1 MRKLLDGLQLIV
13 YVQGAKFIQLEV
25 FFDMVSNNST
35 AQINNLFRLLL
46 RVHKSLIDFQK
57 LVLEALEQ
65 KKFSPYDILQFAFN
79 HPDFEWL
86 RKISTVMAE
95 MDESTSDKENPPD
108 EKCLKDFARRLNE
121 IFSESSQDIDFKNR
135 LNIALARDAKLS
147 NEVSELRS
155 ILAKTLA

>member
-1 MRKLLDGLQLIV
+1 
-13 YVQGAKFIQLEV
+13 
-25 FFDMVSNNST
+25 MVSNT
-35 AQINNLFRLLL
+35 TTDQINNLFRLLL
-46 RVHKSLIDFQK
+46 RVHKSLIDSQK

-65 KKFSPYDILQFAFN
+65 KTFSPYEILRLAFN

-95 MDESTSDKENPPD
+95 IDESNSDKENPPD
-108 EKCLKDFARRLNE
+108 ENRLKDFTRRLNE
-121 IFSESSQDIDFKNR
+121 VFSESSQDADFKNR